1 MIRKTII
8 YIFIG
13 FLLQISNTYAQDH
26 KNAIG
31 IRAGLPFGITYKH
44 FFDTH
49 SSLEA
54 IIGTRW
60 KGLSSSIKYEYHIE
74 TNLYPGL
81 QWYVGSGAALGYY
94 NNNSPWVIGTDHRLI
109 FGAEAIIGINYNFEN
124 APMNLSFDWTPLF
137 NFIGYVDFDFL
148 QFALS
153 VRYLF

>member
-8 YIFIG
+8 YLFIV
-13 FLLQISNTYAQDH
+13 FLLQISNTFAQDY

-44 FFDTH
+44 FFDAN
-49 SSLEA
+49 SGLEA
-54 IIGTRW
+54 IVGTRW
-60 KGLSSSIKYEYHIE
+60 KGLSTSVKYEYHLE
-74 TNLYPGL
+74 TNIYPGL
-81 QWYVGSGAALGYY
+81 QWYAGGGAALGFY
-94 NNNSPWVIGTDHRLI
+94 NNDSPWVVGTDYRLI
-109 FGAEAIIGINYNFEN
+109 FGIEAIIGINYNFEN

-137 NFIGYVDFDFL
+137 NMLGYTDFDFL